1 VKETLFNRKILTA
14 TIGTA
19 ALGLGMGSAPLFAA
33 TDLSQGYQIN
43 PSQSL
48 QVAEGRCGGGADRQ
62 KSGEGNCGGTADKKS
77 GEGSCGGAA
86 QEKSSEGSCGEGR
99 CGGASGKAAEEGEDK
114 GAEGKCGE
122 GRCGGR

>member
-1 VKETLFNRKILTA
+1 MKDHLFHRNILAA

-19 ALGLGMGSAPLFAA
+19 ALGLGMGSASLFAA
-33 TDLSQGYQIN
+33 TDLSQGYQLN
-43 PSQSL
+43 PSQAL
-48 QVAEGRCGGGADRQ
+48 QVAEGRCGGGADQ
-62 KSGEGNCGGTADKKS
+62 KKS
-77 GEGSCGGAA
+77 GEGSCGGVAGKKSGEGSCGGTA

-99 CGGASGKAAEEGEDK
+99 CGGASGKATEEEADK